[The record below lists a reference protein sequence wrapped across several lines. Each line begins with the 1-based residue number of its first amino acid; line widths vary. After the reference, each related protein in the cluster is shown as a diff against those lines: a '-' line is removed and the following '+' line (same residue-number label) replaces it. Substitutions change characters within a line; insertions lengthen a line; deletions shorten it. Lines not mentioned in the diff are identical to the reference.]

1 MVGQMQMGVW
11 LPQVI
16 GQWGGSHDTQPFCDY
31 LLNRLTA
38 SATPQQMQS
47 VQGFHFGAFK
57 RRQGHR
63 APVFWFIRNAE
74 IGPGGR
80 YRQFPQWQFRSDEQ
94 LLGRDYASIAPQDV
108 RSQLVTFEEVERIPV
123 WYRNGDLGAFTFTA
137 DMLELSGSR
146 RIRVRAPSN
155 AGAMRHANAPTGR
168 LLICRR
174 HRTALWSHWEPPIT
188 GCHE

>member
-1 MVGQMQMGVW
+1 MSA
-11 LPQVI
+11 P
-16 GQWGGSHDTQPFCDY
+16 SAA
-31 LLNRLTA
+31 TA
-38 SATPQQMQS
+38 ASSVRCAKDSA
-47 VQGFHFGAFK
+47 G
-57 RRQGHR
+57 
-63 APVFWFIRNAE
+63 FIRNAE

-108 RSQLVTFEEVERIPV
+108 RSQLVTFEEVERILV

-146 RIRVRAPSN
+146 PIRVRAPSN

-188 GCHE
+188 GGHE